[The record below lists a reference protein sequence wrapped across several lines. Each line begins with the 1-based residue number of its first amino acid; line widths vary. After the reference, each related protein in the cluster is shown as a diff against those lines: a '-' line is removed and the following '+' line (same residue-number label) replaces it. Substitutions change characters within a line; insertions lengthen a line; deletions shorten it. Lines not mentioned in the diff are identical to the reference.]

1 MMTTKLFKFT
11 KYTALILFTTALIL
25 GLIFLALDRET
36 QTLSLESRKLLPGSA
51 YQNNSNFV
59 ELSNGQ
65 VHYELSGE
73 DKSRVVVLVHGF
85 SIPAYVW
92 EPTFQHLVNEGY
104 TVLRYD
110 LYGRGFSDRPKVD
123 YTMAVYVK
131 QLDELLK
138 ALDISEPIDL
148 IGLSMG
154 GAVATHYTNA
164 YPEKVAKVGLIA
176 PLFETPMRPEI
187 KPMLVP
193 YIGEYLSNVILIP
206 KISKGVAKAVYDV
219 NSFPNWETL
228 FTPQT
233 EYKGFRRAILSSI
246 RNLAGKSFE
255 VQYRAFGKLDK
266 PVLLIWGREDQT
278 LPFSESARVLAAI
291 PNAHFTALEQTGHLP
306 NYEKPDQVNALL
318 SAFLIRQQ

>member
-11 KYTALILFTTALIL
+11 KYSAALLITITTIL

-36 QTLSLESRKLLPGSA
+36 QSLSPESRMLLPASSN
-51 YQNNSNFV
+51 QNNSNFV
-59 ELSNGQ
+59 ELSSGH

-73 DKSRVVVLVHGF
+73 NKSRVVVLVHGF

-92 EPTFQHLVNEGY
+92 EPTFLHLINEGY

-110 LYGRGFSDRPKVD
+110 LYGRGFSDRPEVD
-123 YTMAVYVK
+123 YTMDVYVK
-131 QLDELLK
+131 QLDELLE
-138 ALDISEPIDL
+138 ALDISEPINL

-154 GAVATHYTNA
+154 GAIATHYTNA

-176 PLFETPMRPEI
+176 PLVETPMRPEI
-187 KPMLVP
+187 KPMLMPNV
-193 YIGEYLSNVILIP
+193 GEYLSTVILIP
-206 KISKGVAKAVYDV
+206 KLSKGVSKAVYDIS
-219 NSFPNWETL
+219 SFPNWETL

-233 EYKGFRRAILSSI
+233 NFKGFRRAILSSI

-255 VQYRAFGKLDK
+255 DQYLSLGKLNK
-266 PVLLIWGREDQT
+266 PVLLIWGQEDQT
-278 LPFSESARVLAAI
+278 LPFSDSARVLAAI
-291 PNAHFTALEQTGHLP
+291 PNAHFTALKQTGHLP

-318 SAFLIRQQ
+318 STFLKRH